1 MRQFES
7 DPEWLARRD
16 QRERERE
23 ECGQRLDV
31 DQQRLVHELC
41 CVGCKNGICVTLGE
55 QCSEQG
61 SAQGYRTPLP
71 W

>member
-1 MRQFES
+1 MIVDEFMRQLES

-31 DQQRLVHELC
+31 DQQ
-41 CVGCKNGICVTLGE
+41 
-55 QCSEQG
+55 
-61 SAQGYRTPLP
+61 
-71 W
+71 